1 MASQNTI
8 MMPDEYSFKWLIINL
23 LGHDFYHDYN
33 KGNILKKTTTVSK
46 DVISQLDILIEIFS
60 NYAYIADEPSTDK
73 QIQMINDL
81 KKEGGQMFGGE
92 KRRRDNTNLLQNN
105 LSKSKKSKTE
115 PFPIFSTPKRL
126 PVTDKKRKLSNTN
139 LEINSPSTQRKKV
152 TIRRSP
158 ILKPLEKLSDK
169 FYDKKTVGEED
180 EVSTENIDNS
190 VNFDNI
196 KLSDADIEVIG
207 KIYQKA
213 LDLQQQ
219 EESRSVGESEDA
231 YVVTNYDRLGMLVQ
245 NLPPSDQKTIY
256 DLQLC
261 MQAIS
266 QGKADFIPMIP
277 SENFFKKNPYLI
289 SAMDDESVKLQFVEP
304 GDYETKIKK
313 LWTPLIDFTP
323 KKEEQLRE
331 NLQLDE
337 DVRLFPTVKVVV
349 NHSINKM
356 EQQITELIPAAVDK
370 IVLIALAPVLN
381 VITKLYLN
389 KQETDLLKILK
400 HEIEKTIN
408 EFYDIRDIDNIKIIH
423 PQDKIGLERQNRESV
438 VNPRLVPVE
447 NNYLKIFLKSFFG
460 GVDREITI
468 ENINDNINKGKE
480 ALKSYITERISI
492 PVPNAKTRTEKIDM
506 LNSLIPDA
514 FRVGIRWMQK
524 SLEALS
530 KFRDT
535 KIRQSKMQALQN
547 ILENIKKD
555 FPDKLTVNSNCDD
568 IHKYRRFIR
577 RWYHRVRP
585 RDSRP
590 GKITDFN
597 KHNFYDEKKT
607 MNDIGEWL
615 GSIIKYWMDAE
626 GADDSIFKRAFK
638 LEYIFPPPSEK
649 FIEQFSLDFGGLDGV
664 DNILEIE
671 YSVCFQKYSG
681 GGVFQDL
688 PQIEK
693 ETALVCLN
701 DILIKSLLFVI
712 LKETDCISATEFD
725 VDEPIFPTRKNEIL
739 GGGGIAPTK
748 SCVINV
754 NGEDMSSYLCVGP
767 PGNPNPEEPITSFE
781 MYEYNK
787 PNFVDLNYA
796 MGWIQGDFLATKGSE
811 WRSGNLI
818 QSISPDDMP
827 SNMFIESSKIAISK
841 RLENTDKEL
850 TRLDGLIE
858 LKPKELREKYKTT
871 RAKLLSLKKKMLLD
885 KRLAENT
892 LSSLP
897 ENNMVLLDKNGN
909 IIWDRIYGNSS
920 IIPHTPPLSL
930 DVRKKIARILFLNV
944 EILILYFQLV
954 TNSNKYYGDIDG
966 EKVNKKYFLQS
977 LGFILDN
984 TDTFWTDIKKRNFTT
999 DGFIKKDKGEK
1010 NVKNESTETKIT
1022 ASWRA
1027 KSNEC
1032 FGTQRE
1038 RIKKCKK
1045 LRQQHFGW
1053 LFGDDDLLE
1062 DNLYE
1067 TPKWFLAGTPDDQ
1080 MQEAFN
1086 IIIRKLMPEYIL
1098 TAAAYSDVDGYLKSE
1113 VNFPVPKIKGDNGE
1127 WVKVGMQETIAKQS
1141 GAQDI
1146 PSSYIINNCARIY
1159 PDQEKIKQT
1168 VNGEGRWDFYN
1179 LDGYQVKYAQ
1189 YCPVSSVAD
1198 GMPLCSIGKDSGS
1211 ETLNRMVFTPLDVVV
1226 GFNHENYYHFTM
1238 KRPLNEYKDIYDF
1251 DKQTGYTKIGEYIPS
1266 LNEHWNNYPSKPKF
1280 NKGEA
1285 KASKDE
1291 KNRNYD
1297 LKIQPIKALVEQTYN
1312 DLYSHPFNSDES
1324 IFGKLLLV
1332 AKNEFE
1338 SNPTRSNFNKFIIV
1352 LTNKLSDL
1360 REKFLELKV
1369 TAEIKLNN
1377 KFFIDKLEARGN
1389 LMGKGPFAASMRYLN
1404 IITNIVELL
1413 NTKASSD
1420 EDYSG
1425 KALPQANSAVS
1436 KKLYDWFRSNI
1447 YDIFKNTIQKS
1458 MGDYSQEIVSSA
1470 KFAGIS
1476 GSPVD
1481 AKQIY
1486 DKANYVSMSMTGI
1499 EPREEPISHPY
1510 NSAGESFRI
1519 FIANDRPSA
1528 YRGIFFITQGINI
1541 NNKTV
1546 SGYYMGKWEK
1556 NTNLEKN
1563 GKSFLVKGDSVIQE
1577 QIGNNALFRWT
1588 EQQRKKVNTFKEPSA
1603 PSVSG
1608 ALGVSSVPPDP
1619 EDKSA
1624 LDFGFDLDESDES
1637 DDESNDDKKL
1647 PAEEMGSF
1655 LGGEVSPPQYTVS
1668 LMGGANKNRKTH
1680 YNKKRRSNKT
1690 LKRRQKKT
1698 LKHRQKKTLKRRQ
1711 NKH

>member
-1 MASQNTI
+1 MASPNTI

-33 KGNILKKTTTVSK
+33 KGNILKKTNTVSK

-60 NYAYIADEPSTDK
+60 NYAYIADAPSTDK
-73 QIQMINDL
+73 QIQMIKDL

-92 KRRRDNTNLLQNN
+92 KRSLGTDNLQN
-105 LSKSKKSKTE
+105 LPQSKRSKTGRTLL
-115 PFPIFSTPKRL
+115 TPESL
-126 PVTDKKRKLSNTN
+126 PVTSVTGKRTLSNS
-139 LEINSPSTQRKKV
+139 NSKIQSPPERRKKV
-152 TIRRSP
+152 RFHRSLKP
-158 ILKPLEKLSDK
+158 ILKPLVKLRDA
-169 FYDKKTVGEED
+169 FDDGETVGEED

-196 KLSDADIEVIG
+196 KLSDADMEVIG

-277 SENFFKKNPYLI
+277 SENFFKKNPYFI
-289 SAMDDESVKLQFVEP
+289 SDMDDESVKLQFVEP
-304 GDYETKIKK
+304 GDYETKIKE

-331 NLQLDE
+331 NLQLGE

-438 VNPRLVPVE
+438 VNPRLVSVE

-492 PVPNAKTRTEKIDM
+492 PAPNAKTRTEKIDM

-615 GSIIKYWMDAE
+615 GSVIKYWMDAE
-626 GADDSIFKRAFK
+626 SAYDTIFKRAFK

-712 LKETDCISATEFD
+712 LKETNCISATEVD
-725 VDEPIFPTRKNEIL
+725 TDEPIFPTRFDRSLHPNRM
-739 GGGGIAPTK
+739 K
-748 SCVINV
+748 SCVKD
-754 NGEDMSSYLCVGP
+754 GEDMSPYLCVGP

-787 PNFVDLNYA
+787 PNFVDLNNA
-796 MGWIQGDFLATKGSE
+796 MGWTQGKFLATKGSE
-811 WRSGNLI
+811 WRVGNLTQPI
-818 QSISPDDMP
+818 SLDHISTNIFITMSKNVIEKRKATTDRELLSI
-827 SNMFIESSKIAISK
+827 E
-841 RLENTDKEL
+841 DK
-850 TRLDGLIE
+850 
-858 LKPKELREKYKTT
+858 LKLRPKELREKYKTT
-871 RAKLLSLKKKMLLD
+871 RAKLLSLKKKLL
-885 KRLAENT
+885 RNMSRTENT
-892 LSSLP
+892 LLSLP
-897 ENNMVLLDKNGN
+897 EDNMVLLDKNGN

-930 DVRKKIARILFLNV
+930 DVRKEIARILFLNV

-954 TNSNKYYGDIDG
+954 AKSNKYYGDIDG

-984 TDTFWTDIKKRNFTT
+984 TDTSWTDIKKRNFTT
-999 DGFIKKDKGEK
+999 DGFIKNDTNDG
-1010 NVKNESTETKIT
+1010 NVFDESTERRETE
-1022 ASWRA
+1022 SWRA
-1027 KSNEC
+1027 KSNER
-1032 FGTQRE
+1032 FGTQSE

-1053 LFGDDDLLE
+1053 LFGDDNLLE

-1067 TPKWFLAGTPDDQ
+1067 TPKWFLDSTPDDQ
-1080 MQEAFN
+1080 MQQAFN

-1141 GAQDI
+1141 GAQYI
-1146 PSSYIINNCARIY
+1146 SSSYIINNCARIY

-1211 ETLNRMVFTPLDVVV
+1211 ETLNRMVFTPLDVMVAY
-1226 GFNHENYYHFTM
+1226 NKENYYHFTM
-1238 KRPLNEYKDIYDF
+1238 KRASNEYKDIYDF
-1251 DKQTGYTKIGEYIPS
+1251 DKQTGYTIIGKHIPKLKEY
-1266 LNEHWNNYPSKPKF
+1266 WNNYPSKPKV
-1280 NKGEA
+1280 
-1285 KASKDE
+1285 
-1291 KNRNYD
+1291 
-1297 LKIQPIKALVEQTYN
+1297 IKAIKGATEAIKGATEAIKGATEVSKYDHTIQLINALMEQTYN
-1312 DLYSHPFNSDES
+1312 DLFIYPFESDES
-1324 IFGKLLLV
+1324 SFGKLLLG
-1332 AKNEFE
+1332 AIENFKTK
-1338 SNPTRSNFNKFIIV
+1338 PTRAKLNKFITV
-1352 LTNKLSDL
+1352 LTDKLSEL

-1377 KFFIDKLEARGN
+1377 KFFIDKLEAQGN

-1404 IITNIVELL
+1404 IITSVVELL

-1425 KALPQANSAVS
+1425 KVLPQANSAVS
-1436 KKLYDWFRSNI
+1436 KKLYDWFRRNI

-1481 AKQIY
+1481 ARQIY

-1499 EPREEPISHPY
+1499 EPSEEPISHPY
-1510 NSAGESFRI
+1510 DGDGESFRI

-1563 GKSFLVKGDSVIQE
+1563 GKSFLVKGDSVIRE

-1588 EQQRKKVNTFKEPSA
+1588 EQQRKKVNTFKESSA
-1603 PSVSG
+1603 PSVPG

-1619 EDKSA
+1619 DDKSD
-1624 LDFGFDLDESDES
+1624 LDFGFDLDES

-1647 PAEEMGSF
+1647 PAEE
-1655 LGGEVSPPQYTVS
+1655 SPPQYTVS
-1668 LMGGANKNRKTH
+1668 LMGGANKNRKTQ
-1680 YNKKRRSNKT
+1680 YNKKRRRNKT
-1690 LKRRQKKT
+1690 LKRR
-1698 LKHRQKKTLKRRQ
+1698 RNKTLKRRQ
-1711 NKH
+1711 NKTLKRRQNKTLKHL